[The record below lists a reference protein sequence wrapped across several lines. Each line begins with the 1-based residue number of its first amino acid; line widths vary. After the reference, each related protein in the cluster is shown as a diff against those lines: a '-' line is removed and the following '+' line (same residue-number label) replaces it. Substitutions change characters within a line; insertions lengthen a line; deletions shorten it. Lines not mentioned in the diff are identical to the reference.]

1 MASPPPLPPNGPR
14 ATGSTNLGV
23 APNVGGLLCY
33 APCCIGLIFSI
44 VAVIVEK
51 QSRFL
56 RFHAFQSLFFHGACI
71 VAGIGFQI
79 LGLIIGMVSGVLAL
93 IFHMLVLLL
102 SLGILAAQILLMV
115 KAYNNEEYELPT
127 IGPMARKYV

>member
-1 MASPPPLPPNGPR
+1 MASPPPLPPTGPR
-14 ATGSTNLGV
+14 ETGSTNLGV

-56 RFHAFQSLFFHGACI
+56 RFHAFQSLFFHGAAI
-71 VAGIGFQI
+71 VAMIGFQI
-79 LGLIIGMVSGVLAL
+79 LGLMIGMISAVLAL
-93 IFHMLVLLL
+93 IFHMLLMLVGLVL
-102 SLGILAAQILLMV
+102 LAAQILLMV
-115 KAYNNEEYELPT
+115 KAYNGEEWELPT
-127 IGPMARKYV
+127 IGAMARKYV

>member
-1 MASPPPLPPNGPR
+1 MATPPLPPTGSP
-14 ATGSTNLGV
+14 AGGSTNLGV

-56 RFHAFQSLFFHGACI
+56 RFHAFQSLFFHGAVI
-71 VAGIGFQI
+71 VLGIGFQI
-79 LGLIIGMVSGVLAL
+79 LTLIIGMVSGVLSM
-93 IFHMLVLLL
+93 IFSMLVLVL
-102 SLGILAAQILLMV
+102 SLGLLAAQILLMV
-115 KAYNNEEYELPT
+115 KAYNGEEWELPT

>member
-1 MASPPPLPPNGPR
+1 MASPPPLPPTGPPS
-14 ATGSTNLGV
+14 TGSTNLGV

-33 APCCIGLIFSI
+33 APCCIGLVFSI

-56 RFHAFQSLFFHGACI
+56 RFHAFQSLFFHGAAI
-71 VAGIGFQI
+71 VAMIGFQI
-79 LGLIIGMVSGVLAL
+79 LGLMIGMISAVLAL
-93 IFHMLVLLL
+93 IFHMLLMLVGLVLL
-102 SLGILAAQILLMV
+102 AAEILLMV
-115 KAYNNEEYELPT
+115 KAYNGEEYELPT

>member
-1 MASPPPLPPNGPR
+1 MASPPPLPPTGPR
-14 ATGSTNLGV
+14 STGSTNLGV

-56 RFHAFQSLFFHGACI
+56 RFHAFQSLFFHGAAI

-79 LGLIIGMVSGVLAL
+79 LVLIIGMISGALAL
-93 IFHMLVLLL
+93 IFHMLVMLLGL
-102 SLGILAAQILLMV
+102 VLLAAQILLMV

>member
-1 MASPPPLPPNGPR
+1 MASPPPP
-14 ATGSTNLGV
+14 TGSPAGPTNLGV

-56 RFHAFQSLFFHGACI
+56 RFHAFQSLFFHGAVI
-71 VAGIGFQI
+71 VLGIGFQI
-79 LGLIIGMVSGVLAL
+79 LTMAISMVSGAL
-93 IFHMLVLLL
+93 GAIFSLLVLVL
-102 SLGILAAQILLMV
+102 SLGLLVAQILLMV
-115 KAYNNEEYELPT
+115 KAYNGEEWELPT

>member
-1 MASPPPLPPNGPR
+1 MASPPPLPPTGPR
-14 ATGSTNLGV
+14 STGSTNLGV

-33 APCCIGLIFSI
+33 APCCIGLVFSI

-56 RFHAFQSLFFHGACI
+56 RFHAFQSLFFHGAAI
-71 VAGIGFQI
+71 VAMIGFQI
-79 LGLIIGMVSGVLAL
+79 LGLMIGMISAVLAL
-93 IFHMLVLLL
+93 IFHMLLMLVGLVLL
-102 SLGILAAQILLMV
+102 AAEILLMV
-115 KAYNNEEYELPT
+115 KAYNGEEYELPT

>member
-1 MASPPPLPPNGPR
+1 MATPPLPPTGPGS
-14 ATGSTNLGV
+14 TGSTNLGV

-56 RFHAFQSLFFHGACI
+56 RFHAFQSLFFHAAVI
-71 VAGIGFQI
+71 VLGIGFQI
-79 LGLIIGMVSGVLAL
+79 LVLVISMVSGTLGFIVNLL
-93 IFHMLVLLL
+93 LMLLSLVLL
-102 SLGILAAQILLMV
+102 AVQILLMV
-115 KAYNNEEYELPT
+115 KAYNNEEWELPT
-127 IGPMARKYV
+127 IGQMARKYV